1 MILQLKV
8 AERKCRKF
16 KSSLPPTAAT
26 ATSQLKDDVEGLR
39 YMLTEIK
46 RSIDTAARNPN
57 RYKLTNAEIQDRRA
71 WLDSVTQRVDTL
83 ASHVWSLNSS
93 SPANRSHREGDGF
106 LETELGHQDQI
117 MARQDQELDVLG
129 EHVLRIGELGREM
142 GQELEAQGQLLDEF
156 GYEMQGT
163 QTRLAAAQRK
173 VQYVLDRAG
182 TKGQLIIIAVL
193 VVVLV
198 VLMLMILS

>member
-1 MILQLKV
+1 
-8 AERKCRKF
+8 
-16 KSSLPPTAAT
+16 
-26 ATSQLKDDVEGLR
+26 
-39 YMLTEIK
+39 MLAEIK

-57 RYKLTNAEIQDRRA
+57 RYKLTNSEIHDRRA
-71 WLDSVTQRVDTL
+71 WMDSVTQRVDTL
-83 ASHVWSLNSS
+83 ASQVWSLDSNP
-93 SPANRSHREGDGF
+93 PANRSHRENDGF
-106 LETELGHQDQI
+106 LETEMGHQDQI